1 MDKVSLTFLVFFE
14 DPFWIGIVERISDG
28 TMEVCRITFGAEPK
42 DYEVYEWLLK
52 NYDRLRFSPAV
63 KAEVKKEHTNPK
75 RRQRE
80 ARMQTAVSGIGTKS
94 QQALSLQREQLKEER
109 KVRTRLQKEAEKE
122 AGFELKQQKR
132 KEKHR
137 GR

>member
-52 NYDRLRFSPAV
+52 NYDGLRFSPAV
-63 KAEVKKEHTNPK
+63 KAGLKPA
-75 RRQRE
+75 
-80 ARMQTAVSGIGTKS
+80 ARAAEG
-94 QQALSLQREQLKEER
+94 
-109 KVRTRLQKEAEKE
+109 RTESPDPPAEGGGK
-122 AGFELKQQKR
+122 GGQV
-132 KEKHR
+132 
-137 GR
+137 

>member
-52 NYDRLRFSPAV
+52 NYDGLRFSPAV
-63 KAEVKKEHTNPK
+63 KAEVKKNTPTRSAGSGRPGC
-75 RRQRE
+75 RRQSP
-80 ARMQTAVSGIGTKS
+80 VSEQS
-94 QQALSLQREQLKEER
+94 LSRP
-109 KVRTRLQKEAEKE
+109 
-122 AGFELKQQKR
+122 
-132 KEKHR
+132 
-137 GR
+137 

>member
-52 NYDRLRFSPAV
+52 NYDGLRLSPPSCGCMFPFRFMRLLPAFH
-63 KAEVKKEHTNPK
+63 KAWS
-75 RRQRE
+75 
-80 ARMQTAVSGIGTKS
+80 AAS
-94 QQALSLQREQLKEER
+94 QHGVWLPSRYLMPL
-109 KVRTRLQKEAEKE
+109 
-122 AGFELKQQKR
+122 
-132 KEKHR
+132 
-137 GR
+137 

>member
-52 NYDRLRFSPAV
+52 NYDGLRFSPAV
-63 KAEVKKEHTNPK
+63 KPEAQAAGGQDADGSLRYRNKVSAGLKPAARAAE
-75 RRQRE
+75 
-80 ARMQTAVSGIGTKS
+80 G
-94 QQALSLQREQLKEER
+94 
-109 KVRTRLQKEAEKE
+109 RTDSPDPPAEGGGK
-122 AGFELKQQKR
+122 GGQV
-132 KEKHR
+132 
-137 GR
+137 

>member
-1 MDKVSLTFLVFFE
+1 MSDKKQALFE
-14 DPFWIGIVERISDG
+14 MLSK
-28 TMEVCRITFGAEPK
+28 A
-42 DYEVYEWLLK
+42 YS
-52 NYDRLRFSPAV
+52 SPAV
-63 KAEVKKEHTNPK
+63 KAEAKKEHTNPK

-94 QQALSLQREQLKEER
+94 QQALSLQHEQLKEER
-109 KVRTRLQKEAEKE
+109 KIRTREQKEAEKE
-122 AGFELKQQKR
+122 ARFELKQQKR